1 VDGFDQDE
9 GGGDCDDGAEVSGGL
24 FSAQGDAFKAFEL
37 PHHLFDA
44 CAAPV
49 ERFGEVPG
57 NVAPV

>member
-1 VDGFDQDE
+1 MKVAAIATMERRFL
-9 GGGDCDDGAEVSGGL
+9 AV
-24 FSAQGDAFKAFEL
+24 FFAAQGDAFKAFEL
-37 PHHLFDA
+37 PHHLLDA